1 MGLIACSG
9 KQKMLYTKYNSCNL
23 LRLARDLF
31 LEPIHKRQLI
41 QLQVVRITSFW
52 TLFQFLFDIPND
64 ESCLNFKVQ

>member
-9 KQKMLYTKYNSCNL
+9 KQKMLYTKYNL
-23 LRLARDLF
+23 LRLAKDLF
-31 LEPIHKRQLI
+31 LEPIHKKQLI